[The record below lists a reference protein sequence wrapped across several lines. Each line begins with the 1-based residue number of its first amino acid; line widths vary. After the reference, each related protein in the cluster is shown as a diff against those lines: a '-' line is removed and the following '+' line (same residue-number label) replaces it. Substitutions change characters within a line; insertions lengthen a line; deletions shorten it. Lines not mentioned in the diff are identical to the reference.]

1 MDLATGQNLIKQKKF
16 PQALKLF
23 DDLMKLDPN
32 NRDIYF
38 YLGRIYSELQNFRK
52 SIKFY
57 NKFLETNKNSIACI
71 LNLAILYLN
80 IGDIKNSSKN
90 FKKLLKI
97 DKDYIYAYYG
107 LFSLSKDL
115 IEEKDYN
122 HLKTL
127 LNSQKTNLR
136 DKSLINFIFSKRE
149 RNKNNIKKELSFL
162 SEYHEQ
168 SFRSNFSYNSQSQ
181 FYYEKVLG
189 KFEKKISFLNSSENY
204 LNVKPI
210 FIIGLPR
217 SGSTLIESLI
227 TSGTKR
233 VKTYGESNFFNIAI
247 FDQIKNIIFNKEFD
261 TNKVKFEIDLKLIKK
276 EISDR
281 YDLKS
286 LQDDKILFL
295 DKSLENIF
303 NINIILKIFPNAKF
317 IHTKRNLNDAI
328 LSIYFSM
335 LPELSWT
342 LSLKTIKAYV
352 RNYQHTITY
361 YKNKLPEKIFEID
374 LEKLTSDPV
383 KISKDIF
390 KFCNLDWSR
399 GALNFYQR
407 KDLFSKTLSSSQI
420 RKEISKSNQSKYD
433 KYYFLL
439 ENN

>member
-1 MDLATGQNLIKQKKF
+1 
-16 PQALKLF
+16 
-23 DDLMKLDPN
+23 MK
-32 NRDIYF
+32 
-38 YLGRIYSELQNFRK
+38 
-52 SIKFY
+52 
-57 NKFLETNKNSIACI
+57 
-71 LNLAILYLN
+71 
-80 IGDIKNSSKN
+80 
-90 FKKLLKI
+90 
-97 DKDYIYAYYG
+97 
-107 LFSLSKDL
+107 
-115 IEEKDYN
+115 
-122 HLKTL
+122 
-127 LNSQKTNLR
+127 
-136 DKSLINFIFSKRE
+136 
-149 RNKNNIKKELSFL
+149 
-162 SEYHEQ
+162 
-168 SFRSNFSYNSQSQ
+168 
-181 FYYEKVLG
+181 
-189 KFEKKISFLNSSENY
+189 KKISFLNSSENY

-342 LSLKTIKAYV
+342 LSLKTIKEYV